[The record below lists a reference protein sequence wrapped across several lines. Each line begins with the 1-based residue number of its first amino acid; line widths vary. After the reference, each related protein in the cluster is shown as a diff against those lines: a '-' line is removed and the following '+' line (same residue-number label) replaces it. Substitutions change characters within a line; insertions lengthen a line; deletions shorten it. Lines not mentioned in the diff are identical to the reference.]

1 MLPVLLLA
9 TIPAQAAPLLA
20 SPQPSPRAADT
31 TDPGEFQRVH
41 LAGAVA
47 LDLFSQEAH
56 RSAKIDCPTSQGA
69 GLQLQVSGD
78 TLHVTPQHE
87 SQRSSDTC
95 KLTLRVPSL
104 HAIAVSGA
112 ATVRGGALTGLTE
125 VTVAG
130 TAALDLRGIQSE
142 SFALQVSGDGRARL
156 SGKVDQLSI
165 QSSGSVTIDAKAL
178 AARTGEFSSQGA
190 GDITATVH
198 TTARVRTAGAGNVVL
213 YGQPE
218 LVESSASGSG
228 TIERR

>member
-78 TLHVTPQHE
+78 TLQVTPQHE
-87 SQRSSDTC
+87 SQRSSETC

-112 ATVRGGALTGLTE
+112 ATVRGGALTGLAE
-125 VTVAG
+125 VTVSG

-165 QSSGSVTIDAKAL
+165 QSSGTPWSWPISPPGDRSVRRRSPTCRLECGKPTKPMGL
-178 AARTGEFSSQGA
+178 RCGPSPLGRTPPA
-190 GDITATVH
+190 YAPT
-198 TTARVRTAGAGNVVL
+198 
-213 YGQPE
+213 
-218 LVESSASGSG
+218 
-228 TIERR
+228 